1 MKLTTKTKK
10 TKRNKKIVAMNQL
23 EPGDLTKFAAI
34 DKIERER
41 DTEFQG
47 LRVSL
52 CCSYSCF
59 FLSSFFIELVP
70 KKGESLRAA
79 SATSAKDTDFLQ
91 FL

>member
-1 MKLTTKTKK
+1 M
-10 TKRNKKIVAMNQL
+10 VAMNQL
-23 EPGDLTKFAAI
+23 GPGDLTKFAAI

-41 DTEFQG
+41 ERDTHSF
-47 LRVSL
+47 RV
-52 CCSYSCF
+52 CSYSCF

-70 KKGESLRAA
+70 KKGESLRVA

>member
-59 FLSSFFIELVP
+59 FLSSFLSNWYQ
-70 KKGESLRAA
+70 KRESH
-79 SATSAKDTDFLQ
+79 
-91 FL
+91 